1 MKGYE
6 SISLPEERKGGD
18 KLGYRKKAR
27 EQEDSLPKECRKI
40 SQNVEESK
48 QVILTN

>member
-6 SISLPEERKGGD
+6 SISLPEERKGN
-18 KLGYRKKAR
+18 KSGYRKKAR
-27 EQEDSLPKECRKI
+27 EQEDSLPKEWRKI